1 MEYYDVD
8 SKMWKSWAST
18 TPQVTIKAYQFLY
31 AESFGS
37 KLFVGGTDSRSTH
50 YLYCYDTEKNVWEN
64 IQHSLGNIGDICKV
78 GDYIYVISSNFE
90 FSQVSQR
97 YNFVKRRWQRY
108 AELNILKSDNYG
120 NYFCNS
126 GAIVFNSKVY
136 VLYGS
141 RQSMPNSSWCMKPA
155 VLLSFDPV
163 TNKWQQ
169 KASTRRPHF
178 GSTLF
183 VVNGRLYV
191 AGGNVSISSSLSFT
205 SGKPAPVEVY
215 NENNNSWSVVKQQD
229 HIPPNELGA
238 VEVEGRV
245 YFIINKFPIDS
256 GIRIPPEEVYHVD
269 LDDWENLRKFHST
282 SVLCYLPVKREN
294 LKTAE

>member
-1 MEYYDVD
+1 MEQYDGET
-8 SKMWKSWAST
+8 KMWKSLPPT
-18 TPQVTIKAYQFLY
+18 TPQVTIEAKKFLY
-31 AESFGS
+31 AELVGC

-50 YLYCYDTEKNVWEN
+50 YLYCYDTEENVWEN
-64 IQHSLGNIGDICKV
+64 IPHSPEKIGDLCNV
-78 GDYIYVISSNFE
+78 GDYMYAISSDFE

-97 YNFVKRRWQRY
+97 YNFAKRRWQRF
-108 AELNILKSDNYG
+108 AELKIPKCDNYG
-120 NYFCNS
+120 NWFYSS

-163 TNKWQQ
+163 KNKWEQ
-169 KASTRRPHF
+169 KASTCKPHF
-178 GSTLF
+178 SSTLF
-183 VVNGRLYV
+183 VVNGKIYV
-191 AGGNVSISSSLSFT
+191 AGGNVSIT
-205 SGKPAPVEVY
+205 STYCTPRGDPAPVEVY
-215 NENNNSWSVVKQQD
+215 NEKKNSWSVVKQE
-229 HIPPNELGA
+229 HIPPNKLSA

-269 LDDWENLRKFHST
+269 LDDWEKLRKVHET
-282 SVLCYLPVKREN
+282 AILCHLPVKRDSLN
-294 LKTAE
+294 AAE